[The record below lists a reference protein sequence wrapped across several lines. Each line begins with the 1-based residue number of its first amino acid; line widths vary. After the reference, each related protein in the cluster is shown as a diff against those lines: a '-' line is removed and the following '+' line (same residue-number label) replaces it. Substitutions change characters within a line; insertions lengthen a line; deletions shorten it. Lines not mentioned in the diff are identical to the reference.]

1 MRFWYTMGM
10 KSKNS
15 KINAIKRARAAYR
28 REMVK
33 YYFNEGL
40 TQRQMA
46 TELEYSGTKGD
57 IP

>member
-46 TELEYSGTKGD
+46 TELEYSGTK
-57 IP
+57 